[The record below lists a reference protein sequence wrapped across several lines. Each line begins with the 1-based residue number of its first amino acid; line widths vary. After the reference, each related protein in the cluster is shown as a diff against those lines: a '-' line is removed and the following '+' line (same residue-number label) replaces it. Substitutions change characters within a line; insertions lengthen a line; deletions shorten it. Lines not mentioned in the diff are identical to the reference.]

1 MKGIKTLVSATALFT
16 CLGAASMAN
25 AASIVFDS
33 GATSGNFTTPG
44 GSLTVRSPSSFGAA
58 VTCDINFSG
67 TINNGVASIT
77 GATVSGSNAL
87 CNLPKITGL
96 PWLLSASSTTAGT
109 VTNVGYS
116 ISFFPATNC
125 GPTTINV
132 AWSNS
137 TNSISLSSPQSLA
150 GGCTVD
156 VLNAKPSPKAKVI

>member
-67 TINNGVASIT
+67 LAFSNNFDQGRQRCGDLS
-77 GATVSGSNAL
+77 
-87 CNLPKITGL
+87 
-96 PWLLSASSTTAGT
+96 PWLW
-109 VTNVGYS
+109 
-116 ISFFPATNC
+116 
-125 GPTTINV
+125 GPDR
-132 AWSNS
+132 W
-137 TNSISLSSPQSLA
+137 
-150 GGCTVD
+150 
-156 VLNAKPSPKAKVI
+156 